1 MHCASRINLR
11 LSYMGALCTMTS
23 KVLLFQLMPAIKRH
37 IKESVDLKKKS
48 MNLCYQVKFITPPNQ
63 LLWTRIS
70 IGTVIISNTILVKM
84 ELLTHIFL

>member
-11 LSYMGALCTMTS
+11 LSYMGALCKMNS
-23 KVLLFQLMPAIKRH
+23 NRLLSQLMPVIVRLIKD
-37 IKESVDLKKKS
+37 SVGLKKKS
-48 MNLCYQVKFITPPNQ
+48 MNLCYQVQFITPPNQ